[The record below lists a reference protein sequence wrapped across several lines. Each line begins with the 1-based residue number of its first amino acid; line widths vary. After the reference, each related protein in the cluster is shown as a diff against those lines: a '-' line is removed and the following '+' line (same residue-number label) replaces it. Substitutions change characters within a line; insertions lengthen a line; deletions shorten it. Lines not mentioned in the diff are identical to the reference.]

1 MNQHKGF
8 LGVDSAIMIG
18 FLLLSVMAVMAMHAG
33 IIAMIAPDLHT
44 IINKMPTIYDYDE
57 NGDKVKFET
66 PEEKDDRFSSNN
78 DTQEQVNEIQSEIV
92 ILEAEKYDAIGI
104 GDVEKVTELS
114 DQIDKLEKQL
124 VELGYLPEP
133 NMYLKLYWMFGSFSI
148 IILLIIFVGSI
159 VILAFEQ
166 ASLGIKRGTAS
177 KLVKSCVIGIIIIII
192 VPEIWDPIAINVER
206 VGLYMLDPIDGKP
219 EETTGKLWCR
229 MGGGICTLDQL
240 RLLDEDIHKMLLANP
255 ANFGQ
260 EIFAGVF
267 LGFFKLTATSMISLL
282 FFITSTIRITFTLVI
297 LITIPLWIIFG
308 FIPKLKRLSETV
320 LSSFVGACMAPPLVS
335 IILFV
340 GEQHIS
346 ANPLPALT
354 EWITVLGVAI
364 LAQTFL
370 MILAPVL
377 QSTISQANSIV
388 QSGMQQTTMAGSA
401 MGMGA
406 AAGAMSTKGSA
417 GKGSSIPTS
426 MGGVAKSFANMANPM
441 TGAQKVM
448 AGAKA
453 GLTGAIIS
461 GAESLTKTHAPSSV
475 KQGLIDNAGGVNGTG
490 SDIQDD
496 DEK

>member
-1 MNQHKGF
+1 MKHQHRGF

-18 FLLLSVMAVMAMHAG
+18 FLLLSVMAVMVMHMG
-33 IIAMIAPDLHT
+33 IIAMISPDLHT
-44 IINKMPTIYDYDE
+44 TINKMPTIYDYDE
-57 NGDKVKFET
+57 DGDKVEFET
-66 PEEKDDRFSSNN
+66 PAEKGNRFDSNN
-78 DTQEQVNEIQSEIV
+78 NIKNEAKEIKSEI
-92 ILEAEKYDAIGI
+92 IKLEDEKYDAIGI
-104 GDVEKVTELS
+104 GDVEKVTDLS
-114 DQIDKLEKQL
+114 KQIKELEKKL
-124 VELGYLPEP
+124 VNLGYLPEP
-133 NMYLKLYWMFGSFSI
+133 NMYLKLYWIFGSFSI
-148 IILLIIFVGSI
+148 MVLGIIFIISI
-159 VILAFEQ
+159 VILGFER
-166 ASLGIKRGTAS
+166 ASLGMKRGTAS
-177 KLVKSCVIGIIIIII
+177 RLVKSCVIGIIIILI
-192 VPEIWDPIAINVER
+192 VPEIWDPIAITVEK

-229 MGGGICTLDQL
+229 MGGTCTLDQS

-255 ANFGQ
+255 ADFGQ
-260 EIFAGVF
+260 EIFAKVF

-308 FIPKLKRLSETV
+308 FIPKLKKLSETV

-335 IILFV
+335 IILFI

-377 QSTISQANSIV
+377 QSTLSQANSIV
-388 QSGMQQTTMAGSA
+388 QSGMQQTTMAASA
-401 MGMGA
+401 MGVGA
-406 AAGAMSTKGSA
+406 AAGAMSTKGNA

-426 MGGVAKSFANMANPM
+426 MGGVTSSFANMVNPM
-441 TGAQKVM
+441 TNTQKVM

-453 GLTGAIIS
+453 GITGSVIS
-461 GAESLTKTHAPSSV
+461 GMESLTKTHVPSSI
-475 KQGLIDNAGGVNGTG
+475 KQGLINNAGDSNS